1 MNILIPAAGLGRRFK
16 DHHDSPKIMIDV
28 KGEPMIV
35 AVARSLGLNS
45 PDNKFIFL
53 IPDYPY
59 PHPRHKELGARLK
72 DEFSNCTVLCVVGK
86 TDGSAHT
93 AIQAVNYIENDEE
106 LLIVDCNQIMHWD
119 AKLKQDVFEKL
130 REFDAGV
137 VTVNSENP
145 NHSYIDM
152 MSGNIFVKE
161 LMPNNIAL
169 TGLYWWRHGKDFIV
183 NARLM
188 MQSGLKSHGEYYVGS
203 VYNWFKGSAGFYEV
217 MPSDVSFLDS
227 PKELK
232 EYLEK

>member
-16 DHHDSPKIMIDV
+16 DHYDSPKTMIDV

-53 IPDYPY
+53 IPDDPM
-59 PHPRHKELGARLK
+59 HDRHKELGTRLK

-188 MQSGLKSHGEYYVGS
+188 MQSGLKSHGEYYVGP